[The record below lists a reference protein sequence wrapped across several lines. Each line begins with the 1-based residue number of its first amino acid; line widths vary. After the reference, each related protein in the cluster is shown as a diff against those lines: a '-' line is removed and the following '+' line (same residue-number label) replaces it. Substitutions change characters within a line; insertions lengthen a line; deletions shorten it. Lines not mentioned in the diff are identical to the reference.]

1 MGDLSCGFS
10 TIAFQ
15 ALSENG
21 ARRAVGRKADLCPA
35 RAGRGLPAACRAEW
49 AAVVEWNG
57 AGLRAIAAT
66 AGLMDQRRRSPAKP
80 DGLGGVVWMLTGAAV
95 ILGERR
101 ILSCAEAWA
110 LPRAREGQAIVEGQ
124 NGHQPH
130 FPARARVRNE
140 GWDKIVP
147 GCHTSPRAR
156 GSGKQKGKI
165 CTFETHFPARARV
178 RLPVQQFFVA

>member
-1 MGDLSCGFS
+1 MGGLSCGFS

-57 AGLRAIAAT
+57 AGLRAIT
-66 AGLMDQRRRSPAKP
+66 AKQEDDNEAEAVEAEQ
-80 DGLGGVVWMLTGAAV
+80 DGLGGVVSLLTGEEG

-101 ILSCAEAWA
+101 ILSCA
-110 LPRAREGQAIVEGQ
+110 V
-124 NGHQPH
+124 
-130 FPARARVRNE
+130 V
-140 GWDKIVP
+140 
-147 GCHTSPRAR
+147 
-156 GSGKQKGKI
+156 
-165 CTFETHFPARARV
+165 
-178 RLPVQQFFVA
+178 